1 MTTQLL
7 TRNIDPKTLEE
18 AVEVTQE
25 VHDRRITGALFKLD
39 DGSAIALPQHLSE
52 LMSFVLQGV
61 TQGDLRIQSIPDELT
76 TRTASEMLGISR
88 PTLMKMVKNGE
99 ISSHKVGSHHR
110 FLFKDVAEVR
120 AKREEQRS
128 EALDQLL
135 ELELEHGVE
144 G

>member
-7 TRNIDPKTLEE
+7 TRNIDPRTVEE

-25 VHDRRITGALFKLD
+25 VHDRRVTATLFQLD
-39 DGSAIALPQHLSE
+39 DGSTITLPQHLSE

-99 ISSHKVGSHHR
+99 IPSHQVGSHHR
-110 FLFKDVAEVR
+110 FLFKDVADVR

-128 EALDQLL
+128 EALEQLL
-135 ELELEHGVE
+135 ELELGHGVE